1 MEETTNVLDTLTS
14 AFGWVV
20 DNFTDMASTLLS
32 TPLFLIP
39 VAIFAVG
46 ACIGLVRRLV

>member
-1 MEETTNVLDTLTS
+1 MEGTTVLDTLST
-14 AFGWVV
+14 AFDFIIDG
-20 DNFTDMASTLLS
+20 FTDMASTLLS

-39 VAIFAVG
+39 VGIFVAG

>member
-1 MEETTNVLDTLTS
+1 MDVTTSLDTLGT
-14 AFGWVV
+14 AFAWILER
-20 DNFTDMASTLLS
+20 FTAFSSQMLS

-39 VAIFAVG
+39 LAIFCVG